1 MRLGKN
7 EGWALQQKGSEKQNR
22 KRRVKESRFG

>member
-7 EGWALQQKGSEKQNR
+7 EGWALQEKGSEKQNR
-22 KRRVKESRFG
+22 ERRVKESRN